1 MKWTYD
7 WLKDY
12 LNTDATAEQIADT
25 LTRTG
30 LEVEDLIVPVSP
42 IAAKIVECEP
52 LAGSDHLH
60 ILKVDD
66 GSGTLRQVV
75 CGAPNA
81 RVGLISALAVPGCV
95 IEGHEI
101 KSGKLRGVL
110 SDGMMCSGRE
120 LGINEDHSGI
130 IELPDNTKIGSDV
143 LNTETVFDAGI
154 TPNRPDY
161 LAVRGIARDLSA
173 TGLGEYI
180 APVDDFPEYGTG
192 SRNVHV
198 ETEKCLG
205 YSLCEIRN
213 IKIAP
218 SNNKIS
224 SRLRA
229 IGINPKNAPIDATN
243 YICYDMGQPMH
254 CFDADEIQ
262 GDITVRMAKDG
273 EEFTDLFGTKHTLKE
288 TDVVI
293 ADDAGI
299 LALAGV
305 VGGARGMT
313 TENTKN
319 IILES
324 AYFNPVSV
332 RKTSKRL
339 GISTD
344 SSYRYERGIDP
355 TLTPRALARAANII
369 LEQCGGE
376 IYGTVAAGEF
386 FNPPAEYG
394 GATEEFW
401 EDWENIMKNKY
412 VPKIRYTPDIFGKK
426 TGIEMDEVEQHN
438 ILFDLGYEIDE
449 DDKSWILTPPSNR
462 VDVEIPEN
470 IVSELIRIYGYDNI
484 AKAAVHKPTDSAPH
498 RDYYIDKKRELATR
512 GLNEAK
518 SFGFGNSK
526 IEEML
531 SDKSIVKI
539 ANPIVNDMDTARNGL
554 LGNLLGFVAENEKR
568 GFPDLNIFELGTVF
582 DGEKP
587 DEQHTQI
594 CIIRTGNTS
603 PKHWQRRNRPTDIYD
618 VKADLVA
625 LMHGQRF
632 TVSADNAPLWA
643 HPFRYGAIMQG
654 KKKIA
659 EFGELHP
666 SIAHKLKIKTNV
678 NIAIVDDVENLPNAR
693 RPKEPVISEFQPI
706 TRDFAFIV
714 DADFPAEKLVGTAA
728 ATDARITDSVVFDAF
743 DMGDGK
749 KSIAFTI
756 TITPTDNM
764 SDEDL
769 QKLQNAVIANVEK
782 KCDAKIRDK

>member
-12 LNTDATAEQIADT
+12 LKTDLSAEQIADM

-30 LEVEDLIVPVSP
+30 LEVEDLITPIAP
-42 IAAKIVECEP
+42 IAARIVECEP
-52 LAGSDHLH
+52 MTGSDHLH

-66 GSGTLRQVV
+66 GTDTLRQVV

-81 RVGLISALAVPGCV
+81 RVGLVSALALPGCV

-582 DGEKP
+582 DGDKP

-666 SIAHKLKIKTNV
+666 SIARALKIKTRV
-678 NIAIVDDVENLPNAR
+678 NIAIVDDVENLPASR
-693 RPKEPVISEFQPI
+693 HGREPKLSEFQPI

-714 DADFPAEKLVGTAA
+714 DGAMPAEKLTGVAM
-728 ATDARITDSVVFDAF
+728 ATDARIVDTVVFDAF
-743 DMGDGK
+743 DLPDGK

-756 TITPTDNM
+756 TIIPTDNM
-764 SDEDL
+764 TDEDL

-782 KCDAKIRDK
+782 RCDAKIRDK

>member
-12 LNTDATAEQIADT
+12 LKTDLSAEQIADM

-30 LEVEDLIVPVSP
+30 LEVEDLITPIAP
-42 IAAKIVECEP
+42 IAARIVECEP
-52 LAGSDHLH
+52 MTGSDHLH

-66 GSGTLRQVV
+66 GTDTLRQVV

-81 RVGLISALAVPGCV
+81 RVGLVSALALPGCV

-101 KSGKLRGVL
+101 KAGKLRGVM
-110 SDGMMCSGRE
+110 SNGMMCSARE
-120 LGINEDHSGI
+120 LGIGDDHSGI
-130 IELPDNTKIGSDV
+130 IELPDDTKIGAPV
-143 LNTETVFDAGI
+143 VQMETVFDAGI

-173 TGLGEYI
+173 AGMGEYI
-180 APVDDFPEYGTG
+180 AYADNFPEYGTG
-192 SRNVHV
+192 TRQVHIK
-198 ETEKCLG
+198 TDKCLG
-205 YSLCEIRN
+205 YSLCEIHD

-218 SNNKIS
+218 SNSKIS

-254 CFDADEIQ
+254 CFDADEIN
-262 GDITVRMAKDG
+262 GDITVRMATNG
-273 EEFTDLFGTKHTLKE
+273 EKFTDLFGNTHELCE
-288 TDVVI
+288 TDMVI
-293 ADDAGI
+293 VDDTGI

-313 TENTKN
+313 TDKTKN

-324 AYFNPVSV
+324 AYFDPVCV

-355 TLTPRALARAANII
+355 TITGVALARAAHII
-369 LEQCGGE
+369 MGACGGE
-376 IYGTVAAGEF
+376 IVGTGIGGKI
-386 FNPPAEYG
+386 PAENRHIEYSPELF
-394 GATEEFW
+394 A
-401 EDWENIMKNKY
+401 
-412 VPKIRYTPDIFGKK
+412 RK
-426 TGIEMDEVEQHN
+426 TGVEMPVETQRD
-438 ILFDLGYEIDE
+438 ILKNLGFDVVE
-449 DDKSWILTPPSNR
+449 KSGIWTVTPRAAR
-462 VDVEIPEN
+462 VDVMIPEN

-484 AKAAVHKPTDSAPH
+484 IKNAVHRPADLAPH
-498 RDYYIDKKRELATR
+498 RDYYIGVKRELAAR

-526 IEEML
+526 TETLL
-531 SDKSIVKI
+531 SDKQIVRV
-539 ANPIVNDMDTARNGL
+539 ANPIVANMDTARNGL
-554 LGNLLGFVAENEKR
+554 LGNMLHFVAENEKR
-568 GFPDLNIFELGTVF
+568 GYPDLSMFELGTVF
-582 DGEKP
+582 DGDTP
-587 DEQHTQI
+587 DAQHTQI
-594 CIIRTGNTS
+594 CIIRAGDTA
-603 PKHWQRRNRPTDIYD
+603 PRHWTRRNRPADIYD
-618 VKADLVA
+618 VKADLIS
-625 LMHGQRF
+625 LLHGQRF
-632 TVSADNAPLWA
+632 TVSSDNPPHWA

-666 SIAHKLKIKTNV
+666 SIARALKIKTRV
-678 NIAIVDDVENLPNAR
+678 NIAIVDDVENLPASR
-693 RPKEPVISEFQPI
+693 HGREPKLSEFQPI

-714 DADFPAEKLVGTAA
+714 DGTMPAEKLTGVAM
-728 ATDARITDSVVFDAF
+728 ATDARIVDTVVFDAF
-743 DMGDGK
+743 DLPDGK

-756 TITPTDNM
+756 TIIPTDNM
-764 SDEDL
+764 TDEDL

-782 KCDAKIRDK
+782 RCDAKIRDK

>member
-12 LNTDATAEQIADT
+12 LKTDLSAEQIADM

-30 LEVEDLIVPVSP
+30 LEVEDLISP
-42 IAAKIVECEP
+42 IAPIAARIVECEP
-52 LAGSDHLH
+52 MTGSDHLH

-66 GSGTLRQVV
+66 GTDTLRQVV

-81 RVGLISALAVPGCV
+81 RVGLVSALALPGCV

-101 KSGKLRGVL
+101 KAGKLRGVM
-110 SDGMMCSGRE
+110 SNGMMCSARE
-120 LGINEDHSGI
+120 LGIGDDHSGI
-130 IELPDNTKIGSDV
+130 IELPDDTKIGAPV
-143 LNTETVFDAGI
+143 VQMETVFDAGI

-161 LAVRGIARDLSA
+161 LSVRGIARDLSA
-173 TGLGEYI
+173 AGMGEYI
-180 APVDDFPEYGTG
+180 AYADNFPEYGTG

-355 TLTPRALARAANII
+355 TLTPRALARATNII

-394 GATEEFW
+394 DATEEFW

-484 AKAAVHKPTDSAPH
+484 AQVAVHKPTDSVPH
-498 RDYYIDKKRELATR
+498 RDYYIGVKRELAAR

-526 IEEML
+526 TETLL
-531 SDKSIVKI
+531 SDKPIVRV
-539 ANPIVNDMDTARNGL
+539 ANPIVANMDTARNGL
-554 LGNLLGFVAENEKR
+554 LGNMLHFVAENEKR
-568 GFPDLNIFELGTVF
+568 GYPDLSMFELGTVF
-582 DGEKP
+582 DGDTP
-587 DEQHTQI
+587 DAQHTQI
-594 CIIRTGNTS
+594 CIIRAGDTA
-603 PKHWQRRNRPTDIYD
+603 PRHWTRRNRPADIYD
-618 VKADLVA
+618 VKADMISL
-625 LMHGQRF
+625 LHGQRF
-632 TVSADNAPLWA
+632 TVSSDNPPHWA
-643 HPFRYGAIMQG
+643 HLFRYGAIMQG

-666 SIAHKLKIKTNV
+666 SIARALKIKTRV
-678 NIAIVDDVENLPNAR
+678 NIAIVDDVENLPASR
-693 RPKEPVISEFQPI
+693 HGREPKLSEFQPI
-706 TRDFAFIV
+706 TRDFAFIT
-714 DADFPAEKLVGTAA
+714 DESTPAEKLVNTAL
-728 ATDARITDSVVFDAF
+728 ATDARITDVVVFDAYI
-743 DMGDGK
+743 MGDGK

-756 TITPTDNM
+756 TITPMEKM
-764 SDEDL
+764 SDSDL
-769 QKLQNAVIANVEK
+769 QNLQSAVIANVEK
-782 KCDAKIRDK
+782 RCDAQIRDK